1 MIIRKNRW
9 LFPMALLLCV
19 FLLSGCGKKYEAV
32 QAPVVEEANGELSEE
47 ADPAPV
53 TIEDGEKEGAAAE
66 KISHEATVTTET
78 APEFQKVNETV
89 YITGSGV
96 NVRTQPSVSS
106 QIAAT
111 LNQGAA
117 LERTGYSES
126 WSRVIYE
133 NKECYVSSK
142 YLSADKPA
150 VLSTQAPVIAGSGNG
165 RLIAIDPGHQAKG
178 NPEKEP
184 IGPGSSQM
192 KAKVA
197 SGTQGSATGIPEY
210 KLTLAVSLKLKQEL
224 LNRGYRVYMIRE
236 TDDVNIS
243 NAERANMANESGADI
258 FIRVHANSLNDS
270 SIAGAL
276 TMCQTKK
283 NPYNSSLYGKSAAL
297 SKTVVNGISNQ
308 TGFRN
313 RGVQETDSMSG
324 INWCKIPVTI
334 VEMGFMSNA
343 EEDKKMATDEY
354 RDKIAKGI
362 ADGIDAYYAG
372 GN

>member
-19 FLLSGCGKKYEAV
+19 FLLTGCGKKYEAV
-32 QAPVVEEANGELSEE
+32 HAPVVEEANGELSEE

-66 KISHEATVTTET
+66 KISHEASVTTET

-117 LERTGYSES
+117 LERTGYSEN

-150 VLSTQAPVIAGSGNG
+150 VLPTQAPVIAGSGNG